1 MRPGGWESVT
11 NFGSEPVDLPEG
23 EVLLTSAPLE
33 DGRLSGRSTA
43 WIRRG

>member
-1 MRPGGWESVT
+1 MT

-33 DGRLSGRSTA
+33 DGRLSGRSAA